1 MGLPYVLEGLLQST
15 CAQEC
20 ALAYSNWRLELA
32 SAEYQKRRI
41 QRSQALTGVA
51 SLDVLA
57 ELGSKL
63 QLKMN
68 ALNAEV
74 NALKRH
80 VSTADA
86 QAEDDDNDRRRCVA
100 SGASY
105 AQWGA
110 GVRDKLECNDDDN
123 VYHANAGLTDQVHG
137 ANDNIT
143 GCELCPS

>member
-1 MGLPYVLEGLLQST
+1 
-15 CAQEC
+15 
-20 ALAYSNWRLELA
+20 
-32 SAEYQKRRI
+32 
-41 QRSQALTGVA
+41 
-51 SLDVLA
+51 LDVLA

-86 QAEDDDNDRRRCVA
+86 QAEDDDDDRR
-100 SGASY
+100 S
-105 AQWGA
+105 
-110 GVRDKLECNDDDN
+110 VRDQLECNDDDN
-123 VYHANAGLTDQVHG
+123 VYYANAGLTDQVHG

>member
-1 MGLPYVLEGLLQST
+1 MRANEHRAIAIGLPYVLEGLLQST

-86 QAEDDDNDRRRCVA
+86 QAEDDDDDRR
-100 SGASY
+100 S
-105 AQWGA
+105 
-110 GVRDKLECNDDDN
+110 VRDQLECNDDDN
-123 VYHANAGLTDQVHG
+123 VYYANAGLTDQVHG